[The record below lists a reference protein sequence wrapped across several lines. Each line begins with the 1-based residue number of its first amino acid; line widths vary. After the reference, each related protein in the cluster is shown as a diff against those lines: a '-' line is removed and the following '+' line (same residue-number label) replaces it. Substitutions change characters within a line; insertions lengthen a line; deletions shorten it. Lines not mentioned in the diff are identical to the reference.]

1 MLSCQLFFP
10 TIKAAILGAGGIF
23 VRACYLIICLL
34 MLLPVSA
41 AANDYRLGPNDIVRV
56 TVFGEPDLSGDFK
69 LDGAGVAA
77 LPLIGS
83 VPLGNQSVREAEKA
97 ITAALKDGYLVD
109 PKVSI
114 EVATARPFFIM
125 GEVRTPGSYN
135 FSEGMTVLQAVALSG
150 GFTYRANQRE
160 VLLVRGEAEEE
171 ARMTTRIMPGDVIHV
186 KERFF

>member
-1 MLSCQLFFP
+1 M
-10 TIKAAILGAGGIF
+10 
-23 VRACYLIICLL
+23 RAVTGLL
-34 MLLPVSA
+34 VVLLLWPLMA
-41 AANDYRLGPNDIVRV
+41 QAEFYRLGPNDVVRV

-83 VPLGNQSVREAEKA
+83 VPLGNQSVREAEQKIA
-97 ITAALKDGYLVD
+97 SALKDGYLVD

-114 EVATARPFFIM
+114 EVTTARPFFIM

-150 GFTYRANQRE
+150 GFTYRADQSD
-160 VLLVRGEAEEE
+160 VVLVRGETEEE
-171 ARMTTRIMPGDVIHV
+171 ISVTTRIMPGDVIRV
-186 KERFF
+186 QERFF